1 MENKSI
7 TKEVNIAL
15 IKGESEIQIPC
26 REYEVKRAFISVR
39 QNGVTIQGNGATLR
53 GSGNLID
60 ITNAEKVEIVGLS
73 LFSCAEK
80 DFAIRINGAS
90 EITFTSCSFSCN
102 AGCVVISDSKNVTF
116 NKCEFSGEKGNG
128 ICVLNASDVKI
139 IDSNF
144 ALSYGE
150 SITIAD
156 NRDGMVTIHNCSFKR
171 CYQAIKSSGKN
182 TLKITNNYFL
192 TYNSALC
199 FIPSIANKDA
209 EGVYRAELH
218 YNLFD
223 DCCTSGGLATIEI
236 FGDKTEYNHKEITI
250 TENIF
255 SQKER
260 AVINATGVNYLIF
273 KENNVR
279 TNGESTVENSIING
293 IKA

>member
-26 REYEVKRAFISVR
+26 GEYEVKRAFISVR

-139 IDSNF
+139 NDSNF

-223 DCCTSGGLATIEI
+223 DCCASGGLATIEI

>member
-26 REYEVKRAFISVR
+26 GEYEVKRAFISIR
-39 QNGVTIQGNGATLR
+39 QNGVTIQGNGATLKGR
-53 GSGNLID
+53 GNLID
-60 ITNAEKVEIVGLS
+60 ITNANKVEIVGLN
-73 LFSCAEK
+73 LFSCTEK
-80 DFAIRINGAS
+80 DFAIRINGAK
-90 EITFTSCSFSCN
+90 EVVFTSCTFSCN
-102 AGCVVISDSKNVTF
+102 AGCVVISDSAVTF
-116 NKCEFSGEKGNG
+116 NQCNFSGEKGNG

-139 IDSNF
+139 NDSNF

-156 NRDGMVTIHNCSFKR
+156 NRDGMVSIHNCSFKR

-199 FIPSIANKDA
+199 FIPSIASKTA
-209 EGVYRAELH
+209 EGIYKAEMH

-223 DCCTSGGLATIEI
+223 DCCVGGGLATIEI

-260 AVINATGVNYLIF
+260 PVINATGVNYLIF

-279 TNGESTVENSIING
+279 TDGESTVENSIING